1 MMKEKLLNEEKGRL
15 SQCTYTVE
23 FFPVEWRSS
32 LSLDG
37 GIIHSITLHKLNNIR
52 QMLNASFMDIM
63 YYNSPQYREQ
73 VTIFYFIV
81 VVHVCCLSV

>member
-1 MMKEKLLNEEKGRL
+1 MMRERFIRESKSGLT
-15 SQCTYTVE
+15 SDSTVE

-32 LSLDG
+32 LTLDG

-63 YYNSPQYREQ
+63 YYNSPQYREE
-73 VTIFYFIV
+73 VSIV
-81 VVHVCCLSV
+81 LIS